1 MQPKL
6 HLFLE
11 TAKKTTRNLQVISKL
26 PQNQHFNNPIIAKG
40 ITNRTLMDIDT
51 RIRFTGDGS
60 PPALHDIVLETA
72 TLYGWRTIKG
82 LRQIV
87 RDGTAWV

>member
-1 MQPKL
+1 
-6 HLFLE
+6 
-11 TAKKTTRNLQVISKL
+11 
-26 PQNQHFNNPIIAKG
+26 
-40 ITNRTLMDIDT
+40 MDIDT

>member
-1 MQPKL
+1 
-6 HLFLE
+6 
-11 TAKKTTRNLQVISKL
+11 
-26 PQNQHFNNPIIAKG
+26 
-40 ITNRTLMDIDT
+40 MDIDT
-51 RIRFTGDGS
+51 RIRFTGDGRA
-60 PPALHDIVLETA
+60 PALHDIVLGTA